1 MSDDTRARI
10 IQQAKARQGIPY
22 RLDPPPDGINNLDC
36 SLFVLQVLDA
46 AGVPLAGVRTAEQIR
61 QATLPVPFADVQMGD
76 LLFFEGTYDA
86 SGPAGADGRIAS
98 HIGIS
103 LGAGTRRMWDA
114 HEGRGVGETNIGT
127 EYWQEKLFEARRAP
141 GVPTDAIPA
150 YPRGVDVASY
160 QGNPDWRKVA
170 ESGVQFAI
178 TKATEG
184 DDYLNPTFERNW
196 REIKAAGLKRG
207 AYHYARPDAN
217 NPEREATY
225 FCTTVKAQ
233 GIEAGDVLALD
244 LEDGTGPL
252 GDWAWR
258 FLRTVQQLTG
268 VRPMLYTGAYFITE
282 HRLDQTPGLE
292 AYPLWLAAYQ
302 PVMPPVPAPWGAIT
316 IWQHTDK
323 ASVPGISG
331 NVDGNRWI
339 GTAAE
344 LAAFGLPQGVGNGPA
359 TTSDEETIL
368 GLRVAIAHLVDK
380 VLPKAAAAA
389 ADREAA
395 LAEAARIRAEF
406 LGAKS

>member
-10 IQQAKARQGIPY
+10 IAQAKARQGIPY
-22 RLDPPPDGINNLDC
+22 RIDPPPDGTNYLDC

-61 QATLPVPFADVQMGD
+61 QATVPVPFDQVRPGD
-76 LLFFEGTYDA
+76 LLFFEDTYDA
-86 SGPAGADGRIAS
+86 AGPAGPDGKIAS

-103 LGAGTRRMWDA
+103 LGTGTRRMWDA
-114 HEGRGVGETNIGT
+114 HEGAGVGETNIGT

-141 GVPTDAIPA
+141 GVPTDAVPA

-160 QGNPDWRKVA
+160 QGDPDWRKVA
-170 ESGVQFAI
+170 ASGVAFAI

-184 DDYLNPTFERNW
+184 DDYLNPTFARNW

-217 NPEREATY
+217 DPEREAVY
-225 FCTTVKAQ
+225 FSTTVKAQ
-233 GIEAGDVLALD
+233 GVEAGDMLALD
-244 LEDGTGPL
+244 LEDGTGAL
-252 GDWAWR
+252 GDWAMR

-268 VRPMLYTGAYFITE
+268 LTPMLYTGGPFISE
-282 HRLDQTPGLE
+282 HRIGMQPGIE

-302 PVMPPVPAPWGAIT
+302 QTLPSTPYPWKSIT

-323 ASVPGISG
+323 ASVPGIVG

-368 GLRVAIAHLVDK
+368 GLRRAVAHLVDK

-406 LGAKS
+406 LGAKA